1 MTTTRT
7 LLFTAAAAALAS
19 ALACDGPCDPGP
31 EGPENQDP
39 PSLGGCPELPPG
51 TEPIPDLAVARAHE
65 RFGGL
70 MITLSDRPLAC
81 GESAAQHDYC
91 GDGHGVTLGVPAD
104 LANVGAYPLKSPVF
118 VEFETPDALV
128 VGGGGEITQA
138 SVELF
143 TLSDLCVTGRIVG
156 LTAAG
161 GPFEGGFRAPR
172 CTP

>member
-1 MTTTRT
+1 M
-7 LLFTAAAAALAS
+7 F
-19 ALACDGPCDPGP
+19 DPG
-31 EGPENQDP
+31 
-39 PSLGGCPELPPG
+39 
-51 TEPIPDLAVARAHE
+51 DLQ
-65 RFGGL
+65 
-70 MITLSDRPLAC
+70 
-81 GESAAQHDYC
+81 SAA
-91 GDGHGVTLGVPAD
+91 
-104 LANVGAYPLKSPVF
+104 VG

-156 LTAAG
+156 LTTAG